1 MLALYLA
8 LKKAK
13 KTHALMATIM
23 GMLGVALAIGLRTG
37 VHAMGTLG
45 SGYVAAASEAQRAAD
60 VAAAEL
66 GTGATDPG
74 LTLANVLIYGFTL
87 LISIAMRT
95 GVFGKGAAYLG
106 IVTGGLGIVGL
117 VGGILVPA
125 LSMLTLLAAIGWAV
139 WFFVVGF
146 RLYRLG

>member
-1 MLALYLA
+1 
-8 LKKAK
+8 
-13 KTHALMATIM
+13 
-23 GMLGVALAIGLRTG
+23 
-37 VHAMGTLG
+37 MGTLG

-66 GTGATDPG
+66 GTGATDAG

-95 GVFGKGAAYLG
+95 GVFGKGAAYL
-106 IVTGGLGIVGL
+106 
-117 VGGILVPA
+117 VPA